1 MVNGWRARR
10 RSESP
15 LVKRRCQQR
24 SIPRVPIDPPR
35 ATPGMRPPLDS
46 NAVPRRALSTSTL
59 ATKAPA
65 GGLRKAAVILEE
77 VILEEMTL
85 EGTLE
90 EALTGALTETLI
102 LREALIE
109 EVEGGRRLAK
119 AGATGAAPGTKAIR
133 IRLEGAIAL
142 GVNAIVTRASG
153 SQVNVIEVFVIPR
166 AVVLSAVIL

>member
-1 MVNGWRARR
+1 
-10 RSESP
+10 
-15 LVKRRCQQR
+15 
-24 SIPRVPIDPPR
+24 
-35 ATPGMRPPLDS
+35 MRPPLDS

-65 GGLRKAAVILEE
+65 GGLRKAAVILEEVILQE

-166 AVVLSAVIL
+166 AVILSAVIL